1 MAGITPPIHP
11 PAMGGKTA
19 WGVAEIVS
27 YAGDD
32 PQELAKMKRM
42 ADEFS
47 QRENE
52 RLNRLKE
59 MDKEGHGILEAR
71 KARLST
77 FDMGIIKGSDE
88 FKKQQD
94 EIFAKMIELR
104 NKKRAERKAKREA
117 EGGKKKKKRDSSSSG
132 SSSSGSSSSSS
143 SSEEEQQEKPMT
155 KKERR
160 KARAEAKKKAEEA
173 AKEARAREREVKRRA
188 KAELAMWQAENRRK
202 EAEA

>member
-94 EIFAKMIELR
+94 EIFLFLSSIIFAK
-104 NKKRAERKAKREA
+104 RKAKRE
-117 EGGKKKKKRDSSSSG
+117 
-132 SSSSGSSSSSS
+132 
-143 SSEEEQQEKPMT
+143 
-155 KKERR
+155 
-160 KARAEAKKKAEEA
+160 
-173 AKEARAREREVKRRA
+173 
-188 KAELAMWQAENRRK
+188 
-202 EAEA
+202 